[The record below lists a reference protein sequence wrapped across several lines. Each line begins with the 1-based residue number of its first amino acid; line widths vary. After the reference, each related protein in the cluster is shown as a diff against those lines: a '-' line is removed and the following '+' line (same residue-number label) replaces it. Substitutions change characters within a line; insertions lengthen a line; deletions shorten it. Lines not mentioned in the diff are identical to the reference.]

1 MVSGKSIL
9 ITGGTGSFGRTAARR
24 FLDLGAAEVRILSR
38 DEAKQEVMRRTFAD
52 PRLTFLIGDIRDRR
66 SVEEA
71 ASGIEVLFHAAALK
85 QVPACEDNPEQA
97 IMTNVLGSQNVI
109 DAAVSKGVGRVVCLS
124 TDKAVQPVNAMG
136 MTKALMERLVRA
148 RARRLDGT
156 RTVLTC
162 VRYGNVLY
170 SRGSVV
176 PLFIDQAAAGT
187 ALTVTQPDMTRFLI
201 RLDEAVRLVEA
212 ALTDGEPGDIFVL
225 RSPAA
230 TVADIAE
237 GVRRLFRSEAEI
249 RIIGIRPGEKVHE
262 VLVTREELASA
273 ESRPDSFRLRTQA
286 APADDSLADYT
297 SQNTTRLDVDG
308 VMSLLLQVPQVRD
321 RLKQLGR
328 SH

>member
-71 ASGIEVLFHAAALK
+71 ASGIEILFHAAALK

-109 DAAVSKGVGRVVCLS
+109 DAAVSKGGGRVVCLS

>member
-1 MVSGKSIL
+1 MVSGRKVL

-24 FLDLGAAEVRILSR
+24 FLDLDAAEVRVLSR

-71 ASGIEVLFHAAALK
+71 ASGTEIIFHAAALK

-109 DAAVSKGVGRVVCLS
+109 DAAISQGVTRVVCLS
-124 TDKAVQPVNAMG
+124 TDKAVQPVNVMG

-148 RARRLDGT
+148 RARRLDG
-156 RTVLTC
+156 RSPILSC

-176 PLFIDQAAAGT
+176 PLFVEQAISGA
-187 ALTVTQPDMTRFLI
+187 ALTLTQPDMTRFLI
-201 RLDEAVRLVEA
+201 RLDEAVTLVEQ

-237 GVRRLFRSEAEI
+237 GVRRLFRSSAEI
-249 RIIGIRPGEKVHE
+249 RAVGIRPGEKVHE
-262 VLVTREELASA
+262 VLVTREELAAA
-273 ESRPDSFRLRTQA
+273 ESRPHSFRLHARSM
-286 APADDSLADYT
+286 PADDSLVDYT

-308 VMSLLLQVPQVRD
+308 VTSLLLQVPQVRE
-321 RLKQLGR
+321 RLKQLGLP
-328 SH
+328 H

>member
-71 ASGIEVLFHAAALK
+71 ASGIEILFHAAALK

>member
-71 ASGIEVLFHAAALK
+71 ASGIEILFHAAALK

-286 APADDSLADYT
+286 TPADDSLADYT

>member
-1 MVSGKSIL
+1 MVSGRKIL
-9 ITGGTGSFGRTAARR
+9 ITGGTGSFGRAAARR
-24 FLDLGAAEVRILSR
+24 FLDLDAAEVRILSR

-71 ASGIEVLFHAAALK
+71 ASGAEIVFQAAALK
-85 QVPACEDNPEQA
+85 QVPACEDNPDQA

-109 DAAVSKGVGRVVCLS
+109 DAAVSQGVARVVCLS
-124 TDKAVQPVNAMG
+124 TDKAVQPVNVMG

-148 RARRLDGT
+148 RARRLGG
-156 RTVLTC
+156 RKPILSC

-176 PLFIDQAAAGT
+176 PLFVEQATAGT

-201 RLDEAVRLVEA
+201 RLDEAVRLVEQ
-212 ALTDGEPGDIFVL
+212 ALTDGEPGDVFVL

-237 GVRRLFRSEAEI
+237 GVRRLFRSDAEI
-249 RIIGIRPGEKVHE
+249 RTVGIRPGEKVHE

-273 ESRPDSFRLRTQA
+273 ESRADSFRLRTRA
-286 APADDSLADYT
+286 APADDLPADYT
-297 SQNTTRLDVDG
+297 SQNTARLDVDG

-321 RLKQLGR
+321 RLKQLGLP
-328 SH
+328 H

>member
-1 MVSGKSIL
+1 MVSGRKIL

-24 FLDLGAAEVRILSR
+24 FLDLDAAEVRILSR

-71 ASGIEVLFHAAALK
+71 ASGTEIIFHAAALK

-97 IMTNVLGSQNVI
+97 VMTNVLGSQNVI
-109 DAAVSKGVGRVVCLS
+109 DAAVSQGVARVVCLS
-124 TDKAVQPVNAMG
+124 TDKSVQPINVMG

-148 RARRLDGT
+148 RARRLDG
-156 RTVLTC
+156 RSPILSC

-176 PLFIDQAAAGT
+176 PLFVEQATSGA

-201 RLDEAVRLVEA
+201 RLDEAVRLVEQ

-237 GVRRLFRSEAEI
+237 GVRRLFRSDAEI
-249 RIIGIRPGEKVHE
+249 RAVGIRPGEKVHE

-273 ESRPDSFRLRTQA
+273 ESRADSFRLRTQA
-286 APADDSLADYT
+286 APANDLLVDYT
-297 SQNTTRLDVDG
+297 SQNTARLDVDG

-321 RLKQLGR
+321 RLKQLGLP
-328 SH
+328 H

>member
-1 MVSGKSIL
+1 MVSGRRIL

-24 FLDLGAAEVRILSR
+24 FLDLDAAEVRILSR

-66 SVEEA
+66 SMEEA
-71 ASGIEVLFHAAALK
+71 ASGAEIIFHAAALK
-85 QVPACEDNPEQA
+85 QVPACEDNPDQA

-109 DAAVSKGVGRVVCLS
+109 DAAVSQGVARVVCLS
-124 TDKAVQPVNAMG
+124 TDKAVQPVNVMG

-148 RARRLDGT
+148 RARRLDGGSPI
-156 RTVLTC
+156 LSC

-176 PLFIDQAAAGT
+176 PLFVEQATAGA

-201 RLDEAVRLVEA
+201 RLDEAVRLVEQ

-237 GVRRLFRSEAEI
+237 GVRRLFRSDAEI
-249 RIIGIRPGEKVHE
+249 RTVGIRPGEKVHE

-273 ESRPDSFRLRTQA
+273 ESRADSFRLRTRA
-286 APADDSLADYT
+286 APANDLLADYT
-297 SQNTTRLDVDG
+297 SQNTERLDVDG
-308 VMSLLLQVPQVRD
+308 VMSLLLQVPQVRG
-321 RLKQLGR
+321 RLKQLGLP
-328 SH
+328 H

>member
-1 MVSGKSIL
+1 MVSGRKIL

-24 FLDLGAAEVRILSR
+24 FLDLDAAEVRVLSR
-38 DEAKQEVMRRTFAD
+38 DEAKQDVMRRTFAD
-52 PRLTFLIGDIRDRR
+52 PRLTFMIGDIRDPR
-66 SVEEA
+66 SVAEA
-71 ASGIEVLFHAAALK
+71 ASGTEIIFHAAALK

-97 IMTNVLGSQNVI
+97 ILTNVLGSQNVI
-109 DAAVSKGVGRVVCLS
+109 DAAVSQGVARVICLS

-148 RARRLDGT
+148 RARRLDD
-156 RTVLTC
+156 RKPILSC

-176 PLFIDQAAAGT
+176 PLFVEQATSGA

-201 RLDEAVRLVEA
+201 RLDEAVRLVEQ

-237 GVRRLFRSEAEI
+237 GVRRLFRSDAET
-249 RIIGIRPGEKVHE
+249 RIVGIRPGEKVHE
-262 VLVTREELASA
+262 ILVTREELASA
-273 ESRPDSFRLRTQA
+273 ESRPDSFRLRTEA
-286 APADDSLADYT
+286 APANDMLVDYT
-297 SQNTTRLDVDG
+297 SQNTERLDIEG
-308 VMSLLLQVPQVRD
+308 VMALLLQVPQVRD
-321 RLKQLGR
+321 RLKQLGLP
-328 SH
+328 H

>member
-1 MVSGKSIL
+1 MVSGRKVL

-24 FLDLGAAEVRILSR
+24 FLDLDAAEVRILSR

-66 SVEEA
+66 SMEEA
-71 ASGIEVLFHAAALK
+71 ASGAEIIFHAAALK
-85 QVPACEDNPEQA
+85 QVPACEDNPDQA

-109 DAAVSKGVGRVVCLS
+109 DAAVSQGVARVVCLS
-124 TDKAVQPVNAMG
+124 TDKAVQPVNVMG

-148 RARRLDGT
+148 RARRLDGGSPI
-156 RTVLTC
+156 LSC

-176 PLFIDQAAAGT
+176 PLFVEQATAGA

-201 RLDEAVRLVEA
+201 RLDEAVRLVEQ

-237 GVRRLFRSEAEI
+237 GVRRLFRSDAEI
-249 RIIGIRPGEKVHE
+249 RTVGIRPGEKVHE

-273 ESRPDSFRLRTQA
+273 ESRADSFRLRTRA
-286 APADDSLADYT
+286 APANDLLADYT
-297 SQNTTRLDVDG
+297 SQNTERLDVDG
-308 VMSLLLQVPQVRD
+308 VMSLLLQVPQVRG
-321 RLKQLGR
+321 RLKQLGLP
-328 SH
+328 H